1 MLSNKVLVRNSVL
14 TEKHK
19 KRPIYH
25 WKYSPNYVYKLMAFT
40 QEARG
45 RKDL

>member
-25 WKYSPNYVYKLMAFT
+25 WKCSPNYVYTLMTFT
-40 QEARG
+40 QEARE
-45 RKDL
+45 RKDI